1 MSDPIKDIE
10 NAILNAV
17 KELFP
22 NHYEAVVPKIK
33 VWIDHKK
40 GVIVSNV
47 GMILGKET
55 NCREDIVAVMLAAK
69 VRETKI
75 FKDVRVTNWCKAG
88 EKE

>member
-10 NAILNAV
+10 NAILDAV

-22 NHYEAVVPKIK
+22 NHYDAVVPKIK

-40 GVIVSNV
+40 GVIVSNA

-55 NCREDIVAVMLAAK
+55 NCNEEVVAVMFADK
-69 VRETKI
+69 VRNTKI
-75 FKDVRVTNWCKAG
+75 FKDVKVTKWCKAG